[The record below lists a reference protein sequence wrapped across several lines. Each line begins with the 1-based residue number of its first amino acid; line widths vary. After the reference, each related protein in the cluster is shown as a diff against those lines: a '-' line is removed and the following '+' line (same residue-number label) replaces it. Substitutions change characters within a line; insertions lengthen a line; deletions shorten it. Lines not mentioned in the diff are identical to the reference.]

1 MNTTEHYYD
10 GKSEDTTSIFKCS
23 KELAEKGYLYS
34 NNGLLCPI
42 SNSYYLNIGRTD
54 KKYAYSFVKN
64 EGNDFKY
71 ISSAYTCK
79 ESKKKK
85 KDSRTKKLNEYWS
98 KIDNTTDINPILS
111 AIAVDL
117 MNEDNF
123 AQVNQTFDVY
133 ENKQKNLTTDTADSI
148 DKAIEKRRNPK
159 LNAMAKKRA
168 NEVEKQIKE
177 VGLVKYL
184 DDQLDK
190 LHIGK
195 HTNMYRKLLGA
206 FNIMQ
211 GKGSYIFETIA
222 KAGEGK
228 SLEDEIVFNHMIPKQ
243 YIYRVNSITTS
254 SFTRYADKSVY
265 YFDRLILLF
274 GDFGSQKSFGSM
286 EELLNILK
294 VLITEKEYI
303 RDLSDKADDGNYSNK
318 QLKLKCESIGG
329 VYSSVINEFTR
340 GDSQLESRTISSTP
354 YGAKEEDVMDF
365 MIMLEYEESLQS
377 KQKKKAEQELKKFQS
392 YLLNCVSD
400 DILVI
405 NPYGEVF
412 KRHSLNSE
420 VPKRELKQS
429 MELFNAY
436 CKLTYFDCKNV
447 NGHLIAS
454 EKQINDFMQ
463 NICLENAL
471 IPYES
476 DFLKMLMAQ
485 GRKNELTIIENI
497 TEDNLNPLDAYYND
511 VLESIG
517 KGNITDINSFSDLTY
532 TEVDQA
538 VNRLLKLYKLG
549 GTSSDWKENVFFR
562 ISDIRRHYSKYKAY
576 KNIDNV
582 QGLIHRLVKKGYVD
596 SIEYKD
602 GNQSIYYLTEQCKDI
617 TTPFELTDEDKES
630 AESFLIKVG
639 VIER

>member
-1 MNTTEHYYD
+1 M
-10 GKSEDTTSIFKCS
+10 
-23 KELAEKGYLYS
+23 
-34 NNGLLCPI
+34 
-42 SNSYYLNIGRTD
+42 
-54 KKYAYSFVKN
+54 
-64 EGNDFKY
+64 
-71 ISSAYTCK
+71 
-79 ESKKKK
+79 
-85 KDSRTKKLNEYWS
+85 
-98 KIDNTTDINPILS
+98 
-111 AIAVDL
+111 
-117 MNEDNF
+117 
-123 AQVNQTFDVY
+123 
-133 ENKQKNLTTDTADSI
+133 
-148 DKAIEKRRNPK
+148 
-159 LNAMAKKRA
+159 
-168 NEVEKQIKE
+168 
-177 VGLVKYL
+177 
-184 DDQLDK
+184 
-190 LHIGK
+190 
-195 HTNMYRKLLGA
+195 
-206 FNIMQ
+206 
-211 GKGSYIFETIA
+211 
-222 KAGEGK
+222 
-228 SLEDEIVFNHMIPKQ
+228 
-243 YIYRVNSITTS
+243 
-254 SFTRYADKSVY
+254 
-265 YFDRLILLF
+265 
-274 GDFGSQKSFGSM
+274 
-286 EELLNILK
+286 
-294 VLITEKEYI
+294 
-303 RDLSDKADDGNYSNK
+303 
-318 QLKLKCESIGG
+318 
-329 VYSSVINEFTR
+329 
-340 GDSQLESRTISSTP
+340 
-354 YGAKEEDVMDF
+354 
-365 MIMLEYEESLQS
+365 
-377 KQKKKAEQELKKFQS
+377 
-392 YLLNCVSD
+392 
-400 DILVI
+400 I

-447 NGHLIAS
+447 NGHLITS

-602 GNQSIYYLTEQCKDI
+602 GKQSIYYLTEQCKDI
-617 TTPFELTDEDKES
+617 TTPFELTDENKES
-630 AESFLIKVG
+630 AEEFLKKVG
-639 VIER
+639 VVK

>member
-1 MNTTEHYYD
+1 
-10 GKSEDTTSIFKCS
+10 
-23 KELAEKGYLYS
+23 
-34 NNGLLCPI
+34 
-42 SNSYYLNIGRTD
+42 
-54 KKYAYSFVKN
+54 
-64 EGNDFKY
+64 
-71 ISSAYTCK
+71 
-79 ESKKKK
+79 
-85 KDSRTKKLNEYWS
+85 
-98 KIDNTTDINPILS
+98 
-111 AIAVDL
+111 